1 MIRNVVLDIGNVL
14 VTFYPDLY
22 IAQFVH
28 RKGEIDYYNNICFRS
43 TEWKKGDTGEKTRR
57 EIIDALC
64 AKYPEDA
71 ETIHTVMD
79 DCDEMLRIS
88 KKSTEVVKRLHEAGV
103 SVYYLSNTN
112 PEAFRYMTERY
123 EVFRY
128 MDGGIA
134 SYQDG
139 VVKPSAEIFRLFLDR
154 YGKDPSECVFVD
166 DMPVNTE
173 AAQGVGLHTITLK
186 NIEDLGKELSKFP
199 ELRAILSENG

>member
-1 MIRNVVLDIGNVL
+1 MIKNVILDIGNVL

-28 RKGEIDYYNNICFRS
+28 RKGEIDYYNNVCFRS
-43 TEWKKGDTGEKTRR
+43 PEWKKGDTGEMTRR

-64 AKYPEDA
+64 ERYPEDA

-88 KKSTEVVKRLHEAGV
+88 KKSTEVVKCLCEAGI

-128 MDGGIA
+128 MNGGIA
-134 SYQDG
+134 SFKEG
-139 VVKPSAEIFRLFLDR
+139 VVKPSEDIFRLFLDR

-166 DMPVNTE
+166 DMPTNTE
-173 AAQGVGLHTITLK
+173 SAQRVGLCTITLK
-186 NIEDLGKELSKFP
+186 NIEDLKNELSRYP
-199 ELRAILSENG
+199 ELSRILAKLA

>member
-1 MIRNVVLDIGNVL
+1 MIKNVILDIGNVL

-28 RKGEIDYYNNICFRS
+28 RKGEIDYYNNVCFRS
-43 TEWKKGDTGEKTRR
+43 PEWKKGDTGEMTRR

-64 AKYPEDA
+64 ERYPEDA

-88 KKSTEVVKRLHEAGV
+88 KKSTEVVKCLREAGI

-128 MDGGIA
+128 MNGGIA
-134 SYQDG
+134 SFKEG
-139 VVKPSAEIFRLFLDR
+139 VVKPSEDIFRLFLDR

-166 DMPVNTE
+166 DMPTNTE
-173 AAQGVGLHTITLK
+173 SAQRVGLCTITLK
-186 NIEDLGKELSKFP
+186 NIEDLKNELSRYP
-199 ELRAILSENG
+199 ELSRILAKLA